1 MAMAEN
7 DEVRITLRLT
17 EGLRDELKEAS
28 DASGRSMNAEIL
40 HRLDRSLQ
48 WEEDG
53 QKEANALIESLQAK
67 LDEAIGVNEY
77 LEALKADLIERL
89 DRADEARQ
97 DHTPSQEEPIFNMV
111 LDAKGHPISWPEI
124 AAHIHRTAKAAGVE
138 TVSFR
143 VAVFDADRQSGG
155 DRDREYA
162 RLVRWYQEQTRKHK
176 AQTREE

>member
-1 MAMAEN
+1 MAEN

-17 EGLRDELKEAS
+17 EGMRDELKSAS
-28 DASGRSMNAEIL
+28 VASGRSMNAEIL
-40 HRLDRSLQ
+40 HRLERALQ

-53 QKEANALIESLQAK
+53 EKEANALIASLEAK
-67 LDEAIGVNEY
+67 LAEAISVNEY
-77 LEALKADLIERL
+77 LEALKVDLIERL

-97 DHTPSQEEPIFNMV
+97 DQTPSQEEPIFNIV
-111 LDAKGHPISWPEI
+111 LDAKGHPISWPEV

-143 VAVFDADRQSGG
+143 VAVFDADRQSSG

-176 AQTREE
+176 AQIREEK